1 MVKALTPESFVEF
14 KYERRF
20 MNIVIDILLLLVGF
34 VLLIKGADFF
44 VEGAAA
50 LAGKLRVP
58 TLVVGLTIVAL
69 GTSAPELAV
78 SISASLGGQ
87 NSMAV
92 SNVIGSNVFNL
103 LGVLGVCSL
112 IIPLGVTKDIL
123 RRDYPVSIAVSILFF
138 LMLLLVGATG
148 EITIW
153 EALLLVA
160 LLVGY
165 LLWTVVSAM
174 KNRSSTDEAQ
184 NKPFVWWKCALFII
198 GGVAGIIIG
207 GNFVVDHASA
217 LGEAIGMSDNL
228 VGLTICAVGTSLPE
242 LVTSVTACR
251 KGEKDM
257 AIGNVVGS
265 NILNVLCI
273 LGVSGVI
280 SPITIAG
287 ADLSSTLVDFGM
299 YVVVCVMTYV
309 FCLTQKKITR
319 PEGGILVGMYLL
331 YMVYAIA
338 RDVIGGE
345 PFAML
350 LGMTV

>member
-1 MVKALTPESFVEF
+1 MSIFL
-14 KYERRF
+14 
-20 MNIVIDILLLLVGF
+20 DILLLLIGF

-44 VEGAAA
+44 VEGAAS
-50 LAGKLRVP
+50 LAGKLRIP
-58 TLVVGLTIVAL
+58 SLVVGLTIVAL

-103 LGVLGVCSL
+103 LGVLGVCAL
-112 IIPLGVTKDIL
+112 VIPLGVTKEIL
-123 RRDYPVSIAVSILFF
+123 RRDYPVSIAVSVLFF
-138 LMLLLVGATG
+138 LMLLFVGETG
-148 EITIW
+148 EISIW

-160 LLVGY
+160 LLIGY
-165 LLWTVVSAM
+165 ISWTVVSAM
-174 KNRSSTDEAQ
+174 KSRTSADEMPG
-184 NKPFVWWKCALFII
+184 KPFIWWKCALFIV
-198 GGVAGIIIG
+198 GGVAGIVFG
-207 GNFVVDHASA
+207 GDLVVNHASS
-217 LGEAIGMSDNL
+217 LGGAIGMSDSL

-242 LVTSVTACR
+242 LVTSITACK

-280 SPITIAG
+280 SPISVAG
-287 ADLSSTLVDFGM
+287 ADLSNTLVDFAV
-299 YVVVCVMTYV
+299 YVAVCVLTYV

-319 PEGGILVGMYLL
+319 VEGGILVAMYLL
-331 YMVYAIA
+331 YMAYAVI
-338 RDVIGGE
+338 RDAVSGE
-345 PFAML
+345 PFTIL
-350 LGMTV
+350 LGVMA